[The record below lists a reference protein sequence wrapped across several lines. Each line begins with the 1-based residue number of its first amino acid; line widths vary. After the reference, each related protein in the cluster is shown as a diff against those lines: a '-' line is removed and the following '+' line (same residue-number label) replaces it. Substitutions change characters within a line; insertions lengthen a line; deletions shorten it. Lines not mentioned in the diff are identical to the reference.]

1 MMYDVVIIGSGPGG
15 YVCAIRAAQHGL
27 KVCIIEKESLGG
39 VCLNW
44 GCIPT
49 KSLLHSASVFSYI
62 KKASDYGFNTKID
75 GVDIQKVVQNSRNTV
90 KKLTSG
96 VEMLLKKNK
105 ITITKGVAQIVDKN
119 TVSVTNN
126 EGKIENITTKNI
138 VLATGATARKLPNVE
153 YDENL
158 ICTAKGAMM
167 PAKIPQNIVIIGGGV
182 IGMEFASFYSQM
194 GSNVTILEAAS
205 DVLQT
210 EDVEIRESFKKIIT
224 TKNNIKI
231 HTGVKIGQIKK
242 SQNDVS
248 ISFVENE
255 KEQTINAE
263 KLIVSIGVIPNI
275 SNIGLEKNNIQ
286 VDKNCI
292 QINGFCQTNVPNI
305 FAIGDV
311 TQGPWLA
318 HKASHEGIISADYI
332 AYNAKLVSHKPHCI
346 NRNNIPACIYT
357 KPQIASIGLTEEAV
371 KNMKIEYN
379 VGKFAAIGNGKALA
393 SHDDDAFVKTITDKK
408 TGEILGVHM
417 IGEHVTELISNF
429 AIVKNGELIDE
440 DIMNTIFPHPTIS
453 EMIHESVLD
462 THKKAIHK

>member
-1 MMYDVVIIGSGPGG
+1 MYDVVVIGSGPGG
-15 YVCAIRAAQHGL
+15 YVCAIRAAQNGL
-27 KVCIIEKESLGG
+27 KVCIVEKESLGG

-62 KKASDYGFNTKID
+62 KKAGDYGFNAKVEGIDIKKI
-75 GVDIQKVVQNSRNTV
+75 VQNSRNTV
-90 KKLTSG
+90 GKLTSG

-105 ITITKGVAQIVDKN
+105 VTIVKGVAQIVDKN
-119 TVSVTNN
+119 TVSIASNDN
-126 EGKIENITTKNI
+126 KIENITTKNI
-138 VLATGATARKLPNVE
+138 VLATGATARKLLDIE

-167 PAKIPQNIVIIGGGV
+167 PEKMPKNLVVIGGGV

-194 GSNVTILEAAS
+194 GSNVTILEAAN

-210 EDVEIRESFKKIIT
+210 EDGEIRQSFKKIIT
-224 TKNNIKI
+224 TKQNIKI
-231 HTGVKIGQIKK
+231 HTGVKIGEIVK

-248 ISFVENE
+248 VSFVENE
-255 KEQTINAE
+255 KTQTINTD
-263 KLIVSIGVIPNI
+263 KLIVSIGIIPNI

-286 VDKNCI
+286 IDKNCVK
-292 QINGFCQTNVPNI
+292 INEFCQTSVPNI

-318 HKASHEGIISADYI
+318 HKASHEGIIAADYI
-332 AYNAKLVSHKPHCI
+332 AYNAKLTNHKPHGI

-357 KPQIASIGLTEEAV
+357 KPQIASIGLTEE
-371 KNMKIEYN
+371 KLKEMKIEYN
-379 VGKFAAIGNGKALA
+379 VGKFSAIGNGKALA

-440 DIMNTIFPHPTIS
+440 DIVNTIFPHPTIS